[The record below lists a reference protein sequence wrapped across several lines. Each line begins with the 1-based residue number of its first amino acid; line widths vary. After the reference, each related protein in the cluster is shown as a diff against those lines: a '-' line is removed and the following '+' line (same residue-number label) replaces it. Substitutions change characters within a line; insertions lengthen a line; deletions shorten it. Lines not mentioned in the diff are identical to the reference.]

1 MIRTITH
8 LTIILSAIATAILMS
23 ARDRTEAAI
32 ERSKDETGALSIE
45 AILVAI
51 GLSAAAVAVG
61 GLIIAAVRSKGAGL

>member
-1 MIRTITH
+1 MIRTVTH
-8 LTIILSAIATAILMS
+8 LTIVLSAIATAILMS

-32 ERSKDETGALSIE
+32 ERSKDETGAISIE
-45 AILVAI
+45 TILVAI

>member
-32 ERSKDETGALSIE
+32 ERSKDETGAVSIE
-45 AILVAI
+45 TILVAI